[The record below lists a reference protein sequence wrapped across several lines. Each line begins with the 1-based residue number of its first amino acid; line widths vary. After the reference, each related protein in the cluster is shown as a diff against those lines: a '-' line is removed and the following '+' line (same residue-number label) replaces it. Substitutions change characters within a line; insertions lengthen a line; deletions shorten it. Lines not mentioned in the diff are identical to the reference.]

1 MRFSQWFVGLAATGA
16 IAGAVASGCSS
27 SSKTSPPADS
37 GPEMSGDSGGDGAVC
52 APEQLT
58 PIPADAG
65 GLAPACSSCV
75 MTKCVAAVSE
85 CNTDCTCG
93 SNLNPVLMCLEMQS
107 PAEAGAADA
116 GGAGALGG
124 LGGLF
129 GGGGAGGGALT
140 CFEPLAL
147 SLLGGGGATGGLGA
161 LTGLL
166 GAAGGGGATD
176 GAAPATTGN
185 ATVDVLTCLA
195 MTCGCL
201 GALPGMEAG
210 APEAGAGAEAGT
222 GDATGDV
229 GTSGDGAGGDSSSGD
244 GSSDAAGQ

>member
-1 MRFSQWFVGLAATGA
+1 
-16 IAGAVASGCSS
+16 
-27 SSKTSPPADS
+27 
-37 GPEMSGDSGGDGAVC
+37 MSGDSGGDGAVC

-107 PAEAGAADA
+107 PAEAGAAAA

-124 LGGLF
+124 LGGLV
-129 GGGGAGGGALT
+129 GGGGAGGSALT
-140 CFEPLAL
+140 CFEPLLL
-147 SLLGGGGATGGLGA
+147 SLLGGGGATG
-161 LTGLL
+161 
-166 GAAGGGGATD
+166 

-210 APEAGAGAEAGT
+210 APEAGGGAEAGT